1 MLVQSLAGVK
11 QVKPQQGCTS
21 SRNSPFT
28 RSEAQHAL
36 DSSAFEVWPPLFGG
50 KFAVRMR
57 NY

>member
-1 MLVQSLAGVK
+1 MQNLSEVK
-11 QVKPQQGCTS
+11 QLKQHFA
-21 SRNSPFT
+21 RNSPFT

-36 DSSAFEVWPPLFGG
+36 DSSALKVRPPLSGG

>member
-1 MLVQSLAGVK
+1 GVK

-36 DSSAFEVWPPLFGG
+36 DSSAFKVWPLLSGR

-57 NY
+57 NH